1 MARQAVEALLEVASE
16 PASSTDEL
24 LARMLTAGRE
34 LVAAR
39 PAMGAIA
46 HAFGRLVASA
56 NAASHLSRGELQR
69 LVAEE
74 GNGLI
79 ASRDRA
85 AASIAVHLL
94 CRPGGRAGRSSLEL
108 LWLHG

>member
-16 PASSTDEL
+16 PPSSTDEL

-46 HAFGRLVASA
+46 HAVGRLVASA
-56 NAASHLSRGELQR
+56 KCCLPSVPR
-69 LVAEE
+69 
-74 GNGLI
+74 
-79 ASRDRA
+79 
-85 AASIAVHLL
+85 
-94 CRPGGRAGRSSLEL
+94 
-108 LWLHG
+108 